1 MDKRT
6 WTLVVA
12 LCSIAAVYVLFIR
25 KTDEDKIRGQ
35 LEALSKAVHKSE
47 GENDMLRAVRVE
59 GAFSHVFTREV
70 ELRIP
75 EIKEGRRPRHE
86 LATLA
91 IAAGRDASAID
102 LKFSQVHVEIDRP
115 MSRGWVTASAAVFGN
130 MRNGGGAQESREV
143 VIRFDKEED
152 EWKIASVALPGAG
165 ER

>member
-6 WTLVVA
+6 WILVVA
-12 LCSIAAVYVLFIR
+12 LCSIAAVYVLFLR

-35 LEALSKAVHKSE
+35 LAALSAAVHKSE

-59 GAFSHVFTREV
+59 SAFSHLFTREV
-70 ELRIP
+70 ELRVP
-75 EIKEGRRPRHE
+75 ELREGRRPRHE

-91 IAAGRDASAID
+91 IGAGRDASAID
-102 LKFSQVHVEIDRP
+102 LKLSQIHVEVDRP
-115 MSRGWVTASAAVFGN
+115 MQRAWVTASAVVIAN
-130 MRNGGGAQESREV
+130 LRSGGGHQESREV

>member
-1 MDKRT
+1 MEKRT
-6 WTLVVA
+6 WILVLA

-47 GENDMLRAVRVE
+47 GENDMLRAIRVE
-59 GAFSHVFTREV
+59 GAFSHLLTREV
-70 ELRIP
+70 DLHVP
-75 EIKEGRRPRHE
+75 EVREGRRPRHE

-91 IAAGRDASAID
+91 IGAGRDASAID
-102 LKFSQVHVEIDRP
+102 LRFSQLHVEVDRP
-115 MSRGWVTASAAVFGN
+115 MQRGWVTASAMVIAN
-130 MRNGGGAQESREV
+130 LRNGGGHQESREV